1 MAGKLNASARNL
13 SAVRGIVSVLVVGRY
28 AEWTVSAV
36 TVRICI

>member
-13 SAVRGIVSVLVVGRY
+13 SAALGIASVLVVVRY
-28 AEWTVSAV
+28 AGWTVSAV